1 MTNPGDCLQDGYTT
15 GEGPGIGLG
24 IIRRQSD
31 RFDVFSAAGT
41 GTVVVA
47 TVYDRPVDDTLPPIW
62 DSPAP
67 TVGGLSIPAAGETA
81 CGDGWAVRDRGGLL
95 DILVD
100 RKSTRLNSSH

>member
-47 TVYDRPVDDTLPPIW
+47 TVYDRPVDDTIPPIW

-67 TVGGLSIPAAGETA
+67 PAALPAWNGRGQQGPCGRAGLRGKDTA
-81 CGDGWAVRDRGGLL
+81 WGGKRGGQ
-95 DILVD
+95 
-100 RKSTRLNSSH
+100 